1 MIGKMQRTVKMPIS
15 FSGSGLHTG
24 TNCTVT
30 LKPAPIHHGIIFQ
43 RVDIDGN
50 PIVKCIVDNV
60 SHTARGTSLTENGV
74 TIHTVEH
81 LLSAIF
87 ALEIDNLLIEISGE
101 EVPILDG
108 SAREFVAGI
117 MNVGIFE
124 QDEPKSY
131 FEIKQPISF
140 VVPESGTEYI
150 ALPDEEFN
158 VTALIDYPSDI
169 VKNQYAVLNSLASY
183 ATEISKSRT
192 FVFLDELEYL
202 AKNGLVKGG
211 DLNNAIVIVDKKL
224 TKEEVNSIADL
235 LHKPHLEYEPELGL
249 LNNTSLHYPNELA
262 RHKLLDFIGDV
273 SLIGMPIKGKI
284 IAKKPGHK
292 ANVEF
297 AKYLSQ
303 IIRKE
308 KAKPSMPITDIYA
321 KPIMDIGEIQKRLPH
336 RYPFLLVDKI
346 LKIDDNS
353 IIGLKNVT
361 YNEAFFIGHF
371 PNEPVMPGVL
381 IVEAMAQVGGIL
393 VLNSVPDPENYATY
407 FLRIE
412 QVRFKKKVSPGDTL
426 IFKLE
431 LVSPVRRGIAT
442 MRGTA
447 YVGDSIVTEGLLTA
461 QIAKKE

>member
-1 MIGKMQRTVKMPIS
+1 MIGKMQQTVKMPIS
-15 FSGSGLHTG
+15 FSGNGLHTG
-24 TNCTVT
+24 TICTIT
-30 LKPAPIHHGIIFQ
+30 LKPAPINHGIIFQ

-50 PIVKCIVDNV
+50 PIVRSSVENV
-60 SHTARGTSLTENGV
+60 SHTARGTSLSENGV

-81 LLSAIF
+81 LLSAIYGS
-87 ALEIDNLLIEISGE
+87 EIDNLLIEISGE
-101 EVPILDG
+101 EIPILDG
-108 SAREFVAGI
+108 SSREFVLGI
-117 MNVGIFE
+117 TNVGLFE

-140 VVPESGTEYI
+140 IVPETESEYI

-158 VTALIDYPSDI
+158 VTTLIDYPSDI
-169 VKNQYAVLNSLASY
+169 VKNQYAVLNSLAEY
-183 ATEISKSRT
+183 NTEISKCRT

-224 TKEEVNSIADL
+224 SKDEVNNIADL

-249 LNNTSLHYPNELA
+249 LNNTSLHFPNELA
-262 RHKLLDFIGDV
+262 RHKLLDFIGDI
-273 SLIGMPIKGKI
+273 SLLGSPIKGKI

-346 LKIDDNS
+346 LKLNDNS

-412 QVRFKKKVSPGDTL
+412 QVRFKKKVVPGDTL

-431 LVSPVRRGIAT
+431 LVNPVRRGIAT
-442 MRGTA
+442 MKGTA
-447 YVGDSIVTEGLLTA
+447 FVGEAIVTEGLLTA
-461 QIAKKE
+461 QIAKK